1 MFVLTIRKAKASFG
15 KGISGCCCSKAS
27 PFAYSNHLKK
37 IPPAQA
43 LSNLEEEWFQG
54 KASFREDCVMP

>member
-54 KASFREDCVMP
+54 KAR